1 MGSSGP
7 WSPKLNAAGAA
18 GRGNKLDV
26 GLTRLPPTWQLEKV
40 MHPLLYQQY
49 QLKKAAMEKACG
61 DRAVERILYHG
72 TTEQSSHEIWQHG
85 FNRSFSGKN
94 GQSGC
99 MERDPSLGAL
109 RGERGH
115 PLRWLSG

>member
-1 MGSSGP
+1 
-7 WSPKLNAAGAA
+7 
-18 GRGNKLDV
+18 
-26 GLTRLPPTWQLEKV
+26 

-49 QLKKAAMEKACG
+49 QLKKTAMEKACG
-61 DRAVERILYHG
+61 HRAVERILYHG

-99 MERDPSLGAL
+99 TERDPSLGAVKGGKGAPSAL
-109 RGERGH
+109 AVWLVLGVCVPISILVSSEKDPRVRA
-115 PLRWLSG
+115 PLCGSWITGGL